1 MALLDYDRGE
11 LLTILDSDF
20 ILNPDAFTAG
30 RRNDDCVDAMCI
42 CHALGDKHFY
52 EDVWLPHAKECN
64 LDEDYYRSFVL
75 PHVERIDDWL
85 AKKSA
90 AGYSRGSD
98 KIMTFAI
105 NY

>member
-11 LLTILDSDF
+11 LLTVLDSDF

-42 CHALGDKHFY
+42 CHALGDKYFY
-52 EDVWLPHAKECN
+52 EDVWIPHTKACN
-64 LDEDYYRSFVL
+64 LDDDYYRKFVAE
-75 PHVERIDDWL
+75 HANRIYNWL
-85 AKKSA
+85 KAKED

-98 KIMTFAI
+98 RIMVFAI

>member
-1 MALLDYDRGE
+1 MALHDYDRGE
-11 LLTILDSDF
+11 LLTVLDSDF

-42 CHALGDKHFY
+42 CHALGDKCFY
-52 EDVWLPHAKECN
+52 EDVWLPHAKACN
-64 LDEDYYRSFVL
+64 LDDEYYRKFVSE
-75 PHVERIDDWL
+75 HASRIYGWL
-85 AKKSA
+85 DKKEA
-90 AGYSRGSD
+90 EGYQRGSD